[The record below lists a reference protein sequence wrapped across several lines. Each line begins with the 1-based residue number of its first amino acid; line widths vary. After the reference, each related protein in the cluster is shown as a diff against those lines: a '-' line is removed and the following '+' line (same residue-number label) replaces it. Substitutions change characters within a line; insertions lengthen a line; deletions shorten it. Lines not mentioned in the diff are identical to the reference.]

1 MDARFLYIS
10 FGGENRQKTQWMP
23 EWIPKWMPVFVGY
36 IPLYAQKRGLK
47 IPFICLKIAV
57 KWRLNTP
64 LCTEKTLYEQ
74 SAIRYISVYCAY
86 VLSKKQR
93 KKLFCG
99 IVLCF
104 RRRFLSALCPLSTLS
119 GFYSNRMTP
128 TTSAMACIWLRW
140 SVNGGYFSLS
150 DTQVMCSSSLA
161 RCTRLMSAPC
171 SVLRT

>member
-1 MDARFLYIS
+1 M
-10 FGGENRQKTQWMP
+10 
-23 EWIPKWMPVFVGY
+23 
-36 IPLYAQKRGLK
+36 
-47 IPFICLKIAV
+47 AV
-57 KWRLNTP
+57 KYPFMHRENTVQIKRNTLYFSVLRLYFI
-64 LCTEKTLYEQ
+64 EKTAKKVVL
-74 SAIRYISVYCAY
+74 RYFLVFSEV
-86 VLSKKQR
+86 VLVCS
-93 KKLFCG
+93 F
-99 IVLCF
+99 
-104 RRRFLSALCPLSTLS
+104 SALCLLSTLS